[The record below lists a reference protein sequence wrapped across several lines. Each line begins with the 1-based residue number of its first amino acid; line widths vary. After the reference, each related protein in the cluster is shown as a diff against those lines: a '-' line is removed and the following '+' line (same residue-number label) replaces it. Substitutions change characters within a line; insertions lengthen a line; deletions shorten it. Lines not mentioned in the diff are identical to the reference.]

1 MNVISSPAIT
11 DSTNNYLKTGF
22 PRMTKYSKKQK
33 GGTLLGIIIG
43 LIIGLAI
50 ALGVALVIKNSALP
64 FSNKIVRP
72 EKTTEPAPNQVT
84 DPNKPMYGNKDSTKE
99 AAKDFA
105 KKADEKATA
114 GAIDEK
120 ADPKA
125 AKAAADKAAADKAA
139 ADKTAKTADNPDEKF
154 TYFLQAGAFREQADA
169 ENARAKLALLGF
181 SALITERESDNGM
194 LYRVRV
200 GPFSQTETMNRVRS
214 KLSDSGVDVAV
225 VRVPK

>member
-1 MNVISSPAIT
+1 
-11 DSTNNYLKTGF
+11 
-22 PRMTKYSKKQK
+22 MTKYSKKQK

-139 ADKTAKTADNPDEKF
+139 ADKAAAAAAADKTAKPADNPDEKF

-214 KLSDSGVDVAV
+214 KLSDNGVDVAV

>member
-1 MNVISSPAIT
+1 
-11 DSTNNYLKTGF
+11 
-22 PRMTKYSKKQK
+22 MTKYSEKQK

-50 ALGVALVIKNSALP
+50 ALGVALMIKNTALP
-64 FSNKIVRP
+64 FSNKMVRP
-72 EKTTEPAPNQVT
+72 EKSGEPAPNQVT
-84 DPNKPMYGNKDSTKE
+84 DPNRPMYGNKDSTKE
-99 AAKDFA
+99 VAKDFA
-105 KKADEKATA
+105 RKADEKATA
-114 GAIDEK
+114 GAIDDPK
-120 ADPKA
+120 TDPKA

-139 ADKTAKTADNPDEKF
+139 KVDNPDEKF
-154 TYFLQAGAFREQADA
+154 TYYLQAGAFREQADA

-181 SALITERESDNGM
+181 SALITERESDNSM